1 MRGCPG
7 ARALKVATV
16 QRTRK
21 MLLRECDAT
30 RIRMEGLTQMNIS
43 PLMSHVD
50 VLELVIAIEVD
61 RRTADGRWLGEPLV
75 GRGVARERV
84 VSRVTLRV
92 P

>member
-1 MRGCPG
+1 
-7 ARALKVATV
+7 
-16 QRTRK
+16 
-21 MLLRECDAT
+21 MLLRGCDAA